1 MRGFGWIAIC
11 AIINI
16 CMANIDQ
23 DIAKNKD
30 KLATAKSQEKAISKK
45 LDVLGKAINAKNS
58 ELTQLGNQI
67 NALEKDIEQNQGK
80 SLSQEKSLKD
90 SQKKQNVLVEQK
102 LQIEKQLIKL
112 IAQGI
117 AFNMVISRS
126 ADIDS
131 VDGVVQYHIYQ
142 ILHKNARNSIKTLNA
157 KHNLL
162 NNEIKQIN
170 NAISQIQSSIKTQ
183 TNKKERLQIAK
194 EQQKAT
200 LAKMQTELKTYDQQ
214 LKDIVKERKS
224 LDEILSKLNIVKEQK
239 QQGSNQQAFINNQK
253 NPSSIKAP
261 KQFGTSYRDVPT
273 IAYKGA
279 KTFSPLDNYVIEKK
293 FGPYF
298 DPVYKFKIFNA
309 AIMLNPKSPNA
320 PVKNVLDGRIV
331 YAKEAP
337 GLKKVVIIEHNNAI
351 HTIYAYMDKIESSIK
366 TGIPIKK
373 GTIIGK
379 VNERLSFEITQK
391 DKHINPADFIK
402 LN

>member
-131 VDGVVQYHIYQ
+131 VDGVVQYHI
-142 ILHKNARNSIKTLNA
+142 
-157 KHNLL
+157 
-162 NNEIKQIN
+162 
-170 NAISQIQSSIKTQ
+170 
-183 TNKKERLQIAK
+183 
-194 EQQKAT
+194 
-200 LAKMQTELKTYDQQ
+200 
-214 LKDIVKERKS
+214 
-224 LDEILSKLNIVKEQK
+224 
-239 QQGSNQQAFINNQK
+239 
-253 NPSSIKAP
+253 
-261 KQFGTSYRDVPT
+261 
-273 IAYKGA
+273 
-279 KTFSPLDNYVIEKK
+279 
-293 FGPYF
+293 
-298 DPVYKFKIFNA
+298 
-309 AIMLNPKSPNA
+309 
-320 PVKNVLDGRIV
+320 
-331 YAKEAP
+331 
-337 GLKKVVIIEHNNAI
+337 
-351 HTIYAYMDKIESSIK
+351 
-366 TGIPIKK
+366 
-373 GTIIGK
+373 
-379 VNERLSFEITQK
+379 
-391 DKHINPADFIK
+391 
-402 LN
+402 

>member
-162 NNEIKQIN
+162 NNEIKQIS

-224 LDEILSKLNIVKEQK
+224 LDEILD
-239 QQGSNQQAFINNQK
+239 
-253 NPSSIKAP
+253 
-261 KQFGTSYRDVPT
+261 R
-273 IAYKGA
+273 
-279 KTFSPLDNYVIEKK
+279 
-293 FGPYF
+293 
-298 DPVYKFKIFNA
+298 
-309 AIMLNPKSPNA
+309 KS
-320 PVKNVLDGRIV
+320 
-331 YAKEAP
+331 
-337 GLKKVVIIEHNNAI
+337 VV
-351 HTIYAYMDKIESSIK
+351 
-366 TGIPIKK
+366 
-373 GTIIGK
+373 
-379 VNERLSFEITQK
+379 
-391 DKHINPADFIK
+391 
-402 LN
+402 